1 MLNPEIKDTRKPAYE
16 INPLFLNRWSPRSM
30 TGEELND
37 DEALFEAARWAHHHI
52 IISHGGLS
60 MQKKFRELE

>member
-1 MLNPEIKDTRKPAYE
+1 MLNQEIEDIRKPAYK

-37 DEALFEAARWAHHHI
+37 E
-52 IISHGGLS
+52 S
-60 MQKKFRELE
+60 